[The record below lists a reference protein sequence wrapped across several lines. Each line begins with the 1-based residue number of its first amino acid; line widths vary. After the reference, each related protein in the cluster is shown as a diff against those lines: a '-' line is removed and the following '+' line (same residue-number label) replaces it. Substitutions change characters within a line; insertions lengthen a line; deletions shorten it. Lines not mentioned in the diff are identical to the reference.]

1 LAENIDNSKQRLHGD
16 KIYLS
21 SNILYFWSQE
31 DRRGGSSSSAGDFPP
46 VATNMEGS
54 VTPARH
60 QTTEANRRQSD
71 QIWRELAEEGVDGE
85 RYLRLVVSG
94 EKDSLH

>member
-1 LAENIDNSKQRLHGD
+1 
-16 KIYLS
+16 
-21 SNILYFWSQE
+21 
-31 DRRGGSSSSAGDFPP
+31 
-46 VATNMEGS
+46 MEGS